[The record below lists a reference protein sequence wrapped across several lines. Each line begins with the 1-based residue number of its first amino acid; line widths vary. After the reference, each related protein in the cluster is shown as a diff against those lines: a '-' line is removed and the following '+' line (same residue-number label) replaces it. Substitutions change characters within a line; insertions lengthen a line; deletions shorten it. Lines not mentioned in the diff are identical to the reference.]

1 MKINR
6 KLPKI
11 KQNTNKVDMKNQ
23 TKKRHIQMGRET
35 HFENTRVIA

>member
-23 TKKRHIQMGRET
+23 TKKDTYRWVERPT
-35 HFENTRVIA
+35 LKTRGS